1 MDRIIK
7 DKNTINYK
15 CKGKNGTKRFCS
27 LYINPTYACIVEL
40 ERFCDLVLSDK
51 KQKFLTFWYWF
62 WWSRLSSATGGLKVR
77 VLYTTRRRLNY
88 KSETTYY
95 IQQDTASWKFE
106 QCNLWFFILGHAV
119 ANVILQCERQPIP
132 NNFTVHGLWPQNYT
146 ANRSKGIDCKDPSL
160 RGSDNIHSSILVR
173 YMLICQI
180 QKNMHVIVHIYIY
193 IYIHTHSQNCRREL

>member
-1 MDRIIK
+1 M
-7 DKNTINYK
+7 
-15 CKGKNGTKRFCS
+15 
-27 LYINPTYACIVEL
+27 EL

-51 KQKFLTFWYWF
+51 KQKCLTFWYWF

-146 ANRSKGIDCKDPSL
+146 TNRSKSIDCTDPSL
-160 RGSDNIHSSILVR
+160 GQYPLFNIILLEHLQQKRDSQNIESILSKSLLF
-173 YMLICQI
+173 MLQQPLYNSNFFC
-180 QKNMHVIVHIYIY
+180 
-193 IYIHTHSQNCRREL
+193 